1 MAVILLR
8 TILVYCMVI
17 AAMRL
22 MGKRQLGELQ
32 PSELVSTILLSNLAS
47 ISIESPELPLMASA
61 LPVLLIVCFEI
72 LLSALCVRS
81 RRAARLIS
89 GQPVVIIRDGHIDQ
103 AALRSLRFTMD
114 DVLEA
119 LRAKDIFDPAE
130 VTCAMVETNGSVS
143 IYRAWEQDTPTRQD
157 LGLKPDSDA
166 QKPQMPFVIDGEIME
181 DNLIW
186 CGKNPDW
193 LKGILAQNRLG
204 LSDTL
209 LLAGDDTEQYTLVR
223 KDSRT

>member
-143 IYRAWEQDTPTRQD
+143 IYRRWQDDTPTRRD
-157 LGLKPDSDA
+157 LKLSPSGP
-166 QKPQMPFVIDGEIME
+166 QKPALPFVVNGEILA
-181 DNLIW
+181 DNLRW
-186 CGKNPDW
+186 CGKDDLW
-193 LKGILAQNRLG
+193 LRKTLDDHRIG
-204 LSDTL
+204 LDDVL
-209 LLAGDDTEQYTLVR
+209 LLAGDDSETYHLV
-223 KDSRT
+223 KKNHP

>member
-8 TILVYCMVI
+8 TVLVYCMII

-89 GQPVVIIRDGHIDQ
+89 GQPVVIIRDGRIDQ

-157 LGLKPDSDA
+157 LGLQPGSDA

-186 CGKNPDW
+186 CGKNRDW
-193 LKGILAQNRLG
+193 LQQILQQNRVG

-209 LLAGDDTEQYTLVR
+209 LLSGDDTEQYTLVR

>member
-8 TILVYCMVI
+8 TVLVYCMII

-72 LLSALCVRS
+72 LLSALCVRN
-81 RRAARLIS
+81 RKAARLIS
-89 GQPVVIIRDGHIDQ
+89 GQPVVIIRDGRIDQ

-157 LGLKPDSDA
+157 LGLRPGSDP
-166 QKPQMPFVIDGEIME
+166 QKPQMPFVIDGEVME

-186 CGKNPDW
+186 CGKNRSW
-193 LKGILAQNRLG
+193 LKDILAQNRVG

-209 LLAGDDTEQYTLVR
+209 LLSGDDTPQYTLVR

>member
-8 TILVYCMVI
+8 TVLVYCIVI

-47 ISIESPELPLMASA
+47 ISIESPELPLLASA
-61 LPVLLIVCFEI
+61 LPVLLIVCFEV

-89 GQPVVIIRDGHIDQ
+89 GQPVVIIRDGCIDQ

-119 LRAKDIFDPAE
+119 LRAKDIFSPAE

-143 IYRAWEQDTPTRQD
+143 VYRAWAQDTPTRQD
-157 LGLKPDSDA
+157 LGLEPDTTA
-166 QKPQMPFVIDGEIME
+166 QKPQMPFVIDGEVME
-181 DNLIW
+181 DNLTW
-186 CGKNPDW
+186 CGKNREW
-193 LKGILAQNRLG
+193 LQEILTQNRLG

>member
-1 MAVILLR
+1 MAVILVR
-8 TILVYCMVI
+8 TIVIYCIVI

-47 ISIESPELPLMASA
+47 ISIESPELPLMASV

-72 LLSALCVRS
+72 LLSALCVQS

-89 GQPVVIIRDGHIDQ
+89 GQPVVIIRDGSIDQ
-103 AALRSLRFTMD
+103 AALHSLRFTMD

-119 LRAKDIFDPAE
+119 LRAKDIFDPSE

-143 IYRAWEQDTPTRQD
+143 VYRAWEQDTPIRRD
-157 LGLKPDSDA
+157 LGLKPGSNA
-166 QKPQMPFVIDGEIME
+166 QKPQMPFVIDGEVME

-186 CGKNPDW
+186 CGKSQCW
-193 LKGILAQNRLG
+193 LNEILTQNRMG

-209 LLAGDDTEQYTLVR
+209 LLAGNDTEQYTLVR
-223 KDSRT
+223 KESGL

>member
-1 MAVILLR
+1 
-8 TILVYCMVI
+8 
-17 AAMRL
+17 
-22 MGKRQLGELQ
+22 
-32 PSELVSTILLSNLAS
+32 
-47 ISIESPELPLMASA
+47 
-61 LPVLLIVCFEI
+61 
-72 LLSALCVRS
+72 
-81 RRAARLIS
+81 
-89 GQPVVIIRDGHIDQ
+89 
-103 AALRSLRFTMD
+103 
-114 DVLEA
+114 
-119 LRAKDIFDPAE
+119 
-130 VTCAMVETNGSVS
+130 MVETNGSVS

-157 LGLKPDSDA
+157 LGRKPDSDA

-193 LKGILAQNRLG
+193 LKGILAQTRLG